1 MVIITDAESDIDLVF
16 HRTGTADCS
25 TPASSGSLFYS
36 CPKVYIEIIIPDH
49 EWKFLFKVPTN
60 TLVRELLRRIFVT
73 CRLDTIEYVNYGLY
87 LPPSGLQKGKFLQEE
102 RLLIEYPQLTSST
115 PNNFPDGLSG
125 DQNGVEPFATLK
137 LIRKRRFVEGLPIS
151 ENKFKQLNS
160 KAHQKQLLSA
170 IRSHNI
176 ARMEN
181 LLERGLDP
189 NFQYS
194 STGVVCYI
202 ELLVVDRFGKPSS
215 CVHLH
220 WIFSEYLAFI
230 DNALEETPLGCAA
243 SQHPSRELI
252 LKLVEKGAHL
262 EFRDTDTLTPIHRA
276 AMTGNLDA
284 IKVFLDLGQNPN
296 VRDCRDLTP
305 LYYAVSRDVPTQCV
319 SLLLYDHA
327 ILGVMDD
334 KNRQEIH
341 QACLF
346 DNPGHLEQLILY
358 GADLNA
364 QTLNL
369 DTPMHICALN
379 NHETCLRILLKHG
392 ATRNVVN
399 ASGQTPSDVALLT
412 GLNRIAE
419 IIDSFTNDQIV
430 YVSTIPAYNT
440 DRRPS
445 LIGPRAALE
454 VGRHPPQLGSLDRV
468 VNPSDRS
475 RVPFRPHRTSEGAAF
490 PNAVFRSISIHPG
503 ADSFELSQIQ
513 TLPPLGPERTNFLP
527 RSPLTKVVTLNR
539 GNTGFGFRIRGQ
551 KDSIS
556 QVNPSNQP
564 AYQYIDRVFPD
575 CPAAE
580 AGLLPGDYLL
590 EVNGL
595 DVRKASHHYVTNLI
609 VQAGSQVTLKV
620 LPSSSLKNDVE
631 SNNVLRI
638 VDRRQSFSRRSES
651 ADAHLPSTQKLSI
664 MTASKSRVV
673 SSSLDTKTTS
683 NSQKSHGMS
692 KRIQLINSV
701 SIHRDTSVVNQK
713 TIPLNHS
720 NHYQLSRSSSRSSLS
735 CPVSEEEDELSN
747 VSNGRSFVTDSAPNR
762 PRVLLVRD
770 GCTPVPQAADGT
782 LRRPDSSAEPLHMFH
797 ESSSSYVKTHGNEVC
812 SIPNDFR
819 YLL

>member
-1 MVIITDAESDIDLVF
+1 MVIITDAEPDIDLVF

-60 TLVRELLRRIFVT
+60 TLVRELLRRIFIT

-115 PNNFPDGLSG
+115 PNNFSDSLSG
-125 DQNGVEPFATLK
+125 DQNEIEPFATLK
-137 LIRKRRFVEGLPIS
+137 LIRKCRFVEGLPIS

-181 LLERGLDP
+181 LLDRGLDP

-194 STGVVCYI
+194 STG
-202 ELLVVDRFGKPSS
+202 
-215 CVHLH
+215 
-220 WIFSEYLAFI
+220 
-230 DNALEETPLGCAA
+230 ETPLGCAA
-243 SQHPSRELI
+243 SQRPSRDLI

-305 LYYAVSRDVPTQCV
+305 LYYAVSRDVPTECV

-379 NHETCLRILLKHG
+379 NHESCLRILLKHG

-412 GLNRIAE
+412 GLNRLAE

-454 VGRHPPQLGSLDRV
+454 VGRCQPQIGSLDRI

-475 RVPFRPHRTSEGAAF
+475 RVPFRSHRTSEGSLF
-490 PNAVFRSISIHPG
+490 PNTVLGRTSVHPRT
-503 ADSFELSQIQ
+503 DSFELSRIH
-513 TLPPLGPERTNFLP
+513 TLSPSEPEHTN
-527 RSPLTKVVTLNR
+527 SPLRSSLAKTVTLNR

-556 QVNPSNQP
+556 QVDLSKQP
-564 AYQYIDRVFPD
+564 AYQYIDRVFPG

-595 DVRKASHHYVTNLI
+595 DVRKSPHHYVTNLI

-620 LPSSSLKNDVE
+620 LASSSLRNDSE

-638 VDRRQSFSRRSES
+638 VDRRLSLSRRSGS
-651 ADAHLPSTQKLSI
+651 ADAHLPSTRKLSI
-664 MTASKSRVV
+664 VTTSNYRAA
-673 SSSLDTKTTS
+673 SSSLDTKTTE
-683 NSQKSHGMS
+683 NSQKSRVMS

-701 SIHRDTSVVNQK
+701 SIHRDTGVMNQK
-713 TIPLNHS
+713 AIPLNHA
-720 NHYQLSRSSSRSSLS
+720 NHHQLSRSSSRSSLS
-735 CPVSEEEDELSN
+735 FPVSGEEDELLN
-747 VSNGRSFVTDSAPNR
+747 VSNGRSFVTDSASNR
-762 PRVLLVRD
+762 SRVLLVRD
-770 GCTPVPQAADGT
+770 GCTPVPPATDGT
-782 LRRPDSSAEPLHMFH
+782 LRRPDDSVEPLRVFQ
-797 ESSSSYVKTHGNEVC
+797 ENSSSYDKTYGNE
-812 SIPNDFR
+812 IIRDF
-819 YLL
+819 LFF

>member
-60 TLVRELLRRIFVT
+60 TLVRELLRRVFIT

-102 RLLIEYPQLTSST
+102 RLLIEYPQLISST

-137 LIRKRRFVEGLPIS
+137 LIRKCRFVEGLPIS
-151 ENKFKQLNS
+151 ENKFKQFNS

-194 STGVVCYI
+194 STG
-202 ELLVVDRFGKPSS
+202 
-215 CVHLH
+215 
-220 WIFSEYLAFI
+220 
-230 DNALEETPLGCAA
+230 ETPLGCAA
-243 SQHPSRELI
+243 SQQPSRELI

-430 YVSTIPAYNT
+430 YVSTVPAYNT

-475 RVPFRPHRTSEGAAF
+475 RVPFRPHRTSEGAVF
-490 PNAVFRSISIHPG
+490 PNSVLRSISIHPET
-503 ADSFELSQIQ
+503 DSFELSQIQ
-513 TLPPLGPERTNFLP
+513 TLPPLGQDRTNFLP
-527 RSPLTKVVTLNR
+527 RSPLTKIVTLNR

-551 KDSIS
+551 KDSTS
-556 QVNPSNQP
+556 QMNPSNQP
-564 AYQYIDRVFPD
+564 AHQYIDRVFPG

-620 LPSSSLKNDVE
+620 LASSSLRNDAE
-631 SNNVLRI
+631 SNSVLRI

-651 ADAHLPSTQKLSI
+651 ADAHLSSPQKLSI
-664 MTASKSRVV
+664 MTASNSRAA

-683 NSQKSHGMS
+683 NSQKSHGVS

-701 SIHRDTSVVNQK
+701 SIHRDTSVVSQK
-713 TIPLNHS
+713 VIPLNHS
-720 NHYQLSRSSSRSSLS
+720 NHCQLSRSSSRSSLS

-747 VSNGRSFVTDSAPNR
+747 VSNGRPFVTDSASNR

-770 GCTPVPQAADGT
+770 GCTPVPPAADGT
-782 LRRPDSSAEPLHMFH
+782 LRRPDSSAEPLRVFH
-797 ESSSSYVKTHGNEVC
+797 G
-812 SIPNDFR
+812 
-819 YLL
+819 